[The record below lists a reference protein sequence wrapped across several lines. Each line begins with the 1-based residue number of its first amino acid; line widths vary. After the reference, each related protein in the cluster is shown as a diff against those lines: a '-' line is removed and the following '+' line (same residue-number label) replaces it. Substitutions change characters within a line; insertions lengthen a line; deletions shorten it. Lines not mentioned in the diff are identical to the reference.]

1 MPKYAKKNLLKVFQV
16 WLQMPPNDTKWLEMA
31 PNGSKSVKQLN
42 KNAKRSH
49 TVSKSF
55 VISEKVPKKTI
66 KSAKK
71 MLKHVKKYQKVQ
83 KKSFNSQKR
92 HNNRKCLKVQ
102 PFICQ
107 PSYVQSRPKIHRGQY
122 GPIHNESRV
131 MDFANT
137 LHGHNNPRVKD

>member
-1 MPKYAKKNLLKVFQV
+1 
-16 WLQMPPNDTKWLEMA
+16 
-31 PNGSKSVKQLN
+31 
-42 KNAKRSH
+42 
-49 TVSKSF
+49 
-55 VISEKVPKKTI
+55 
-66 KSAKK
+66 

-122 GPIHNESRV
+122 GPIKNESRV
-131 MDFANT
+131 MDFANA
-137 LHGHNNPRVKD
+137 LHGHNNPRVKDLAKHKPHCPEIAWDGLKWLRMSQNGSEWLHLTPNMAPKGSKLLNIAQNCFKLLQISQNCSK